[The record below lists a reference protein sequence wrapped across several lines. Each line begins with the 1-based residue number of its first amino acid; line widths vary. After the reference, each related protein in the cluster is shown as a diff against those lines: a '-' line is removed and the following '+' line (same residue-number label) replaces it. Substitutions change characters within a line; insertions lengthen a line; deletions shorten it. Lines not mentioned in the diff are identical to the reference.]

1 MELSTTHKKLFSAF
15 LFVLAGIA
23 FFMAS
28 PRIYAQAS
36 STPSPLPDPNQT
48 AQEKPVPTA
57 TKPAPEPGDP
67 NEAQSLPQ
75 KEEEIDPFNLK
86 ASSLVLIQEAYEKI
100 FTPEL
105 ISDDG
110 RVAYATLRRKRT
122 DMMTSMREL
131 ETLNPAVL
139 MSLSKEERIAFWI
152 NTYNVCMI
160 KLIIDRYPIEPKWY
174 MILYPDNSIMQIP
187 NAWTNVYFNI
197 QKLEYNLKE
206 IEQNFL
212 LERYKDP
219 RICFAISYASV
230 GGANIRKEPYRGGD
244 LETQL
249 NDQVKQY
256 LKSEKGLKLDKAN
269 NVLYLSNLFQMHK
282 KTFIESEFASILKFR
297 NRKVEERAWLN
308 FILPYLD
315 ETDVYYLEKNNV
327 EIKFI
332 QYDWHLNEIR

>member
-1 MELSTTHKKLFSAF
+1 MLLA
-15 LFVLAGIA
+15 LAGLA
-23 FFMAS
+23 FFMAV
-28 PRIYAQAS
+28 PRVFAETS
-36 STPSPLPDPNQT
+36 STPSPATDPNQT
-48 AQEKPVPTA
+48 AQTTQASVS
-57 TKPAPEPGDP
+57 EPKDP
-67 NEAQSLPQ
+67 NETQPLPQ

-110 RVAYATLRRKRT
+110 RVAYATLRRKRS
-122 DMMTSMREL
+122 DIMTATKEL

-139 MSLSKEERIAFWI
+139 MSLSREERIAFWI

-160 KLIIDRYPIEPKWY
+160 KLITDRYPIEPKWY

-187 NAWTNVYFNI
+187 NAWTNIYFNI

-230 GGANIRKEPYRGGD
+230 GGANIRKEPYRGQD

-256 LKSEKGLKLDKAN
+256 LMSEKGLKLDKAN

-297 NRKVEERAWLN
+297 NRKAEERAWLN

-315 ETDVYYLEKNNV
+315 ETDAYYLEKNNI

-332 QYDWHLNEIR
+332 QYDWHLNETR